1 MTPSATRRRCTV
13 TVGRE
18 SRRRPRPSHRKL
30 TYRRQQP
37 NKGRARSQHPLHR
50 AQMRCC
56 PSRQCRNDRK
66 KHRSTWMRLIWPRAR
81 LRPQTRARRLLM
93 YPQACRCPRKQA
105 RRRLGF
111 ARDANKDAQRGW
123 PPGGAR
129 SKRLR
134 SAEMQGKNLSFPA
147 FRLMPHNIFLRDE
160 LDVPS
165 ACFARRPVL

>member
-1 MTPSATRRRCTV
+1 MGRCGTRCSICDARTMTSATRRRCTV

-18 SRRRPRPSHRKL
+18 RRRHPRPSHRKL
-30 TYRRQQP
+30 THCRQQS
-37 NKGRARSQHPLHR
+37 NKGRARS
-50 AQMRCC
+50 AAIATNANCC
-56 PSRQCRNDRK
+56 PSSKCRNNNK
-66 KHRSTWMRLIWPRAR
+66 KRQSKWMRLKCPRAR
-81 LRPQTRARRLLM
+81 PCPRTQARRLL
-93 YPQACRCPRKQA
+93 
-105 RRRLGF
+105 GF
-111 ARDANKDAQRGW
+111 ASDANKDAQRGW